1 MRYFFQ
7 DFEKDEIG
15 NIIGCKMHDFVQYLS
30 KKECI
35 HTQIV
40 AVEGGDDDQRI
51 ELLGDK
57 GEDEALKLRHLGIME
72 QLHGSLWIDRVG
84 SSAKDDAS
92 EIEKA
97 QLGKK
102 KHLRSLRVRFQEEDG
117 EQRKGNDEIVKAL
130 LQANE
135 NLERLF
141 IFNCHST
148 IESLYRIKSLQNLRH
163 VNLYDWRFC
172 EVLPPLGKL
181 PSLEVLE
188 IQKMDIV
195 KKVGDEFLGIEK
207 QESET
212 LSAGILF
219 PKLQLSFWGMFKW
232 EEWEGITKDSSEIII
247 LMPRLSSL
255 EFWACSQ
262 LKALPDF
269 LYKITALR
277 NLTIEY
283 CPILRR
289 E

>member
-1 MRYFFQ
+1 
-7 DFEKDEIG
+7 
-15 NIIGCKMHDFVQYLS
+15 
-30 KKECI
+30 
-35 HTQIV
+35 
-40 AVEGGDDDQRI
+40 
-51 ELLGDK
+51 
-57 GEDEALKLRHLGIME
+57 ME
-72 QLHGSLWIDRVG
+72 QLHGSLRIDRVG
-84 SSAKDDAS
+84 SIAKDDAS

-102 KHLRSLRVRFQEEDG
+102 KHLRSLGVRFQEEDG
-117 EQRKGNDEIVKAL
+117 EQRKGDDEIVKAL
-130 LQANE
+130 LQPHE

-141 IFNCHST
+141 IFHCHGT

-195 KKVGDEFLGIEK
+195 KKVGDEFFGIEK
-207 QESET
+207 QDSET

-219 PKLQLSFWGMFKW
+219 PKLKQLSSWGMFKW
-232 EEWEGITKDSSEIII
+232 QEWEGITRDSSEIII
-247 LMPRLSSL
+247 MPRLSSL

-269 LYKITALR
+269 LYNITALR
-277 NLTIEY
+277 TLTIEF
-283 CPILRR
+283 CRILRR
-289 E
+289 EYEKGVGKEWHKISHIPNVRFKN